1 MFPLYRN
8 SFLFSKGDS
17 MKLNKKITAAIAV
30 IIIAA
35 CAGGGWYYYQT
46 QQKAQQASAVETAQV
61 ERMNLTSKVSAT
73 GTIRPVDSVEV
84 SPKITARISQVLVKE
99 NDQVTAGQT
108 VATLDGK
115 DYQAKYDQ
123 AQYKVTN
130 TRLDYERYKMLYDQG
145 AGTKQTLD
153 NAEYEYK
160 TALSNLSAA
169 ESDLAETTITAPMS
183 GVVVGEPKPAGTM
196 AVQGNSN
203 PTVIMRIADTSKKQI
218 MAKIDET
225 DIGNIKVGQDA
236 TFTVDTYTNQ
246 TFTAHVSKISQTDT
260 SNTWDTNG
268 TSTSSSSSSSSAS
281 VIYYYVTL
289 DVDDPDDVLRLG
301 MTARVEIN
309 TAEKEDALVVPIAA
323 LKTNDNGSYVL
334 RVNTSGQTE
343 QVPVTTGIYSDEYV
357 EILSGLSE
365 GDSVSVSYNAPSKSS
380 SQSSNSNRRQGP
392 PPM

>member
-1 MFPLYRN
+1 
-8 SFLFSKGDS
+8 

-30 IIIAA
+30 IVIAA
-35 CAGGGWYYYQT
+35 CAGGGWYYHQT
-46 QQKAQQASAVETAQV
+46 QQQAQQAAAVETAQV

-99 NDQVTAGQT
+99 NDRVTAGQT

-153 NAEYEYK
+153 NAEYEYN
-160 TALSNLSAA
+160 TALSNLTAA

-183 GVVVGEPKPAGTM
+183 GIVVGEPAGTM

-203 PTVIMRIADTSKKQI
+203 PTVIMRIADTSQKQI

-236 TFTVDTYTNQ
+236 TFTVDTYTNR

-268 TSTSSSSSSSSAS
+268 TSTSSSSSSSSSAS

-334 RVNTSGQTE
+334 RVNASGQTE

-365 GDSVSVSYNAPSKSS
+365 GDRVSVSYNATSKSS
-380 SQSSNSNRRQGP
+380 SKSSSSNRRQGP

>member
-1 MFPLYRN
+1 
-8 SFLFSKGDS
+8 

-35 CAGGGWYYYQT
+35 CAGGWYYYQT
-46 QQKAQQASAVETAQV
+46 QQKAQQAAAVEMAQV

>member
-1 MFPLYRN
+1 
-8 SFLFSKGDS
+8 
-17 MKLNKKITAAIAV
+17 MKLNKKITAAITV

-35 CAGGGWYYYQT
+35 CAGGGWYYNQT